1 MRTFAPLCIYI
12 QGIDKEGKT
21 RHRSVLCL
29 GELPGFSK
37 EERDSLAR
45 MLTTMIEEGQ
55 SVMCENRKLY
65 EEAISQYV
73 KYYSSVTRRTAG
85 CANTVAPRKKRDDCK
100 TVVLAAV
107 VNTEGLLVRTMIYE
121 GNRSDS
127 TTLEEVVESLAGT
140 TFVTRAMTVSRH
152 TSIWPYWLI
161 GW

>member
-1 MRTFAPLCIYI
+1 MLHPPVWPVEKVCGPLPHYVYI

-127 TTLEEVVESLAGT
+127 TTLEEVVG
-140 TFVTRAMTVSRH
+140 
-152 TSIWPYWLI
+152 
-161 GW
+161 